1 MGNSFGSMNEII
13 AIILFIL
20 AGIVLFFTLTK
31 GGKANSNSDLDKNL
45 FFE

>member
-1 MGNSFGSMNEII
+1 MNDIV

-31 GGKANSNSDLDKNL
+31 GGKDNSNGNLNKN
-45 FFE
+45 FIFE

>member
-1 MGNSFGSMNEII
+1 MNDIV